1 MSLAA
6 VGHQAKVTAISQ
18 QKRSI
23 GGSWALQEMFQ
34 QEREKMERVFCF
46 FFLNTDVYWATGEA
60 AVSV

>member
-6 VGHQAKVTAISQ
+6 VGHQAEVTAISQ

-23 GGSWALQEMFQ
+23 GGSLALQEMFQ

-46 FFLNTDVYWATGEA
+46 VF
-60 AVSV
+60 